1 MDLSLDESTLLNGG
15 LLGKTVP
22 GFDQTGSL
30 IVRKPVLWARSL
42 YLFGRV
48 FTKVLA

>member
-15 LLGKTVP
+15 LLGKTVL

-30 IVRKPVLWARSL
+30 IVRKPALCAWIL

-48 FTKVLA
+48 STKVLA